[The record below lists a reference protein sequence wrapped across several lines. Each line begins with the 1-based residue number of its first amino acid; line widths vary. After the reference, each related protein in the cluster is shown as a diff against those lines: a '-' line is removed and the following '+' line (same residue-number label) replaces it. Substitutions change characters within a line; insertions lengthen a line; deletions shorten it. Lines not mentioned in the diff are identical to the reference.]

1 MRSLVLRVVVF
12 LGLMIGLCILLDLG
26 SYGELMIV
34 ILSTITLSS
43 VCGLKDSNRRGVII
57 IVDKFRVLRDRMSLE
72 AWDGRLQSRS
82 KAIQR

>member
-1 MRSLVLRVVVF
+1 MCKLVLRVAVL
-12 LGLMIGLCILLDLG
+12 LGLMIGLCRLLDLG
-26 SYGELMIV
+26 LFGEILLMI
-34 ILSTITLSS
+34 LSIITLSS
-43 VCGLKDSNRRGVII
+43 VCGLKDSNNRGVIL